1 MDFSF
6 PRSPPLQF
14 LVWDDEIARELN
26 PRPRELPTA
35 FAGPWPWTRQAS
47 TYQEQS
53 RLTQEEQKAA
63 LKKLKKEIYNPM
75 PKIIS
80 KRLSLFYK
88 DTDRYHVNEKKKED
102 EDTKR
107 CAICL
112 DDFESREQVL
122 ITPCNHMFHEDC
134 IVPWVR
140 SHGQCPVCRF
150 AICDRM
156 KHSTAP
162 LNNNMPVVFF

>member
-1 MDFSF
+1 MSFSF

-14 LVWDDEIARELN
+14 LVWEDVIARDLN
-26 PRPRELPTA
+26 TRPRERPTD
-35 FAGPWPWTRQAS
+35 FAGPWTRQAS

-53 RLTQEEQKAA
+53 RLTQDEQQAA

-80 KRLSLFYK
+80 KRLSLFYQ
-88 DTDRYHVNEKKKED
+88 DNDRYHVNEQRKEH

-107 CAICL
+107 CAVCL
-112 DDFESREQVL
+112 DDFESGEQVL
-122 ITPCNHMFHEDC
+122 LTPCNHMFHEDC
-134 IVPWVR
+134 IIPWVR

-156 KHSTAP
+156 KHSSAP
-162 LNNNMPVVFF
+162 SNNNNMPALFF